1 MSREKKASKEQRAG
15 HWLNC
20 PICGGEDFWHREA
33 QLNTRVMTLF
43 DLDWI
48 NPRGDCYICDNC
60 RHILWFYGEDE
71 KL

>member
-1 MSREKKASKEQRAG
+1 MAREKKASQRQRAG
-15 HWLNC
+15 HFLIC
-20 PICGGEDFWHREA
+20 PICGGEEFWHREA

-48 NPRGDCYICDNC
+48 NPRGDCYICEKC

>member
-1 MSREKKASKEQRAG
+1 MEKKASQVERAG
-15 HWLNC
+15 YLLKC
-20 PICGGEDFWHREA
+20 PVCGGEKFWHREA

-48 NPRGDCYICDNC
+48 NPRGDCYICENC
-60 RHILWFYGEDE
+60 RYILWFYSDEE